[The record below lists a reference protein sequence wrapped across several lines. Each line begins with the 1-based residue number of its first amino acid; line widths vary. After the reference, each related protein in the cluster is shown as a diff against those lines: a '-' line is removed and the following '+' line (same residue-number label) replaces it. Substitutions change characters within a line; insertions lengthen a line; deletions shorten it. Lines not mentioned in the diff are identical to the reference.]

1 MAEQPVYRPETPQD
15 PQRLWIWERHVYL
28 DENKRSWLPIV
39 LKTDEKFQVI
49 LRQQDVPLGLAMIP
63 EQLEAYEL
71 PLMWQLYPG
80 KKYRGS
86 DSMLWQILYHI
97 KATPVSLPTP
107 GPQERCLKKSWPE
120 VPPSHAPLP
129 ACSAVL
135 VGPLLYSLPS
145 PQQVAPEKLVAV
157 PLSLS
162 TD

>member
-97 KATPVSLPTP
+97 KFRGV
-107 GPQERCLKKSWPE
+107 EDM
-120 VPPSHAPLP
+120 
-129 ACSAVL
+129 
-135 VGPLLYSLPS
+135 LLELMESEEYP
-145 PQQVAPEKLVAV
+145 
-157 PLSLS
+157 
-162 TD
+162 

>member
-1 MAEQPVYRPETPQD
+1 MAEQPTYRTETPQD
-15 PQRLWIWERHVYL
+15 PQRLWIWEKHVYL

-39 LKTDEKFQVI
+39 LKTDEKVQVI

-97 KATPVSLPTP
+97 KFRGV
-107 GPQERCLKKSWPE
+107 EDM
-120 VPPSHAPLP
+120 
-129 ACSAVL
+129 
-135 VGPLLYSLPS
+135 LLELMESEDYP
-145 PQQVAPEKLVAV
+145 
-157 PLSLS
+157 
-162 TD
+162 